1 MDCSSITSNINFSI
15 KLKETGQ
22 RIQMGHVYSL
32 AAGLRKCPPFLQ
44 DIFAL
49 SDFPTMFIL
58 IFLRDGSGFSPPV
71 AMQEAVAQVLD
82 VLAEAADGCVS
93 GPALSLPPTLL
104 PPPVDSP
111 LHGASCDPQSNPP
124 PRLAIA
130 HASSS
135 SSSSTISWL
144 LAHGARRQDSRLI
157 ISPPL
162 HCSNGI
168 TSTGG
173 NRGGEQQKLL
183 TNPIKLLLHGP

>member
-49 SDFPTMFIL
+49 SDLPTMFIL
-58 IFLRDGSGFSPPV
+58 IFLRGGSGFSPPV

-124 PRLAIA
+124 PRLATA
-130 HASSS
+130 HASS

-144 LAHGARRQDSRLI
+144 LAHGAQRQDSRLI

-183 TNPIKLLLHGP
+183 INPIKLLLHGP